1 MMLDEIKTNGHAE
14 PAWDAR
20 LARIERRLADI
31 VESGDQR
38 IVILRDAIGD
48 FCAGELQKRDDQIR
62 ILKEHIADLENQL
75 AQKTL
80 VDRQVAEI
88 AAQLEERQA
97 RRDEAKRGPQGRQGP
112 KGERGERGAR
122 GRNGV
127 TKVVKQTVKIRKWL
141 VDTKTFTATAILS
154 DGTPMAALNLY
165 PLFEKYDDEVARRSS

>member
-1 MMLDEIKTNGHAE
+1 MMLDEVKSNGHAE

-20 LARIERRLADI
+20 LARIERRLVDI
-31 VESGDQR
+31 TETGEQR
-38 IVILRDAIGD
+38 IAILRDAIGD
-48 FCAGELQKRDDQIR
+48 FCASELARRDDEIATLKKQI
-62 ILKEHIADLENQL
+62 ANLESQL
-75 AQKTL
+75 VQKTV
-80 VDRQVAEI
+80 VDRQVAEV

-154 DGTPMAALNLY
+154 DGTPMAVLNLY
-165 PLFEKYDDEVARRSS
+165 PLLLKYDDEVARRS